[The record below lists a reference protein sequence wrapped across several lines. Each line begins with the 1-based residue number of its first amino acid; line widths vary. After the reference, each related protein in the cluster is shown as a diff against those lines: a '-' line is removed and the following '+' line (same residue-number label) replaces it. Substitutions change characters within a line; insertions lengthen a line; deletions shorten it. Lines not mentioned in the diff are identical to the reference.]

1 MFGLTGFIQLIQSM
15 LKYPGMLASQKK
27 GPFRVAAPFSGNPTY
42 RDIST
47 YFVNVIFSFNDS
59 QGHPAYQLQSQLY
72 HHRRQHL
79 ADDSRTPRDPIGPI
93 WSLRGHHDVTTSLE
107 LAQYAKLTFAALDC
121 VVGTVQSRPGIIGQ
135 ILDLFFQPPFFVY
148 YRQEIRGTMKI

>member
-1 MFGLTGFIQLIQSM
+1 MFGLTGFIQFIQSM

-27 GPFRVAAPFSGNPTY
+27 GPFRVATPFFWESNIQ
-42 RDIST
+42 RH
-47 YFVNVIFSFNDS
+47 FNIFCQCD
-59 QGHPAYQLQSQLY
+59 LQFQWNILKHLHH

>member
-1 MFGLTGFIQLIQSM
+1 MFGLTGFIQFIQSM

-27 GPFRVAAPFSGNPTY
+27 APLGLRHLFLGIQHTETFQHILSMWSSVSMT
-42 RDIST
+42 
-47 YFVNVIFSFNDS
+47 
-59 QGHPAYQLQSQLY
+59 QGHPTYQLKSQLY

-79 ADDSRTPRDPIGPI
+79 AYDSRTPRDPIGPI
-93 WSLRGHHDVTTSLE
+93 WSLRGHHDVTTTLE
-107 LAQYAKLTFAALDC
+107 LAQCAKLAFAALDW